1 VNVDEAQ
8 QPPRAARLPAR
19 AEVVVVGGG
28 VIGTSVAFHLAEAG
42 VPDVLVVE
50 RAALGSGSTSK
61 AAGGV
66 RAQFSDPLNIA
77 IGLRSLEAFGSFV
90 RRPGGEIDLRRVGYL
105 FLLDD
110 PDDVPVF
117 ERSVALQNELGVP
130 SRLLSAAEAQ
140 ELSPLAGTE
149 GVLAASFC
157 PLDGHASPAGV
168 VEGYASGARAHGATI
183 LTGCALTGVEIEHD
197 RIEGVTTSLGAV
209 ETGIVVCAA
218 GAWSRR
224 VGELAGLALP
234 VEPVARQV
242 WFTAPLGAL
251 PASIPLTIDFTTGFY
266 FHREGPG
273 LLFGMADPAQPPGFG
288 VGTDP
293 DWLDRVLSVAERRAP
308 ALVDAGLAGGW
319 TGYYEVSPDHNALVG
334 EATGVERFLY
344 ATGFSGHGFLQAP
357 AVGEIVRDLVLG
369 RTPFVDVAPLAVERF
384 ASGARR
390 EHNVV

>member
-1 VNVDEAQ
+1 VDADEAKRS
-8 QPPRAARLPAR
+8 PRTVKLPAR
-19 AEVVVVGGG
+19 AEVVIVGGG
-28 VIGTSVAFHLAEAG
+28 VIGTSIAFHLAEAG
-42 VPDVLVVE
+42 VPNVLVIE
-50 RAALGSGSTSK
+50 RAELGSGSTGK

-77 IGLRSLEAFGSFV
+77 IGLRSLEAFGDFD
-90 RRPGGEIDLRRVGYL
+90 RRPGGEIDLHRVGYL

-110 PDDVPVF
+110 PDDVPLF

-130 SRLLSAAEAQ
+130 SRLLTATEAQ
-140 ELSPLAGTE
+140 QLSPLAGTG

-168 VEGYASGARAHGATI
+168 VEGYASGARRHGATVV
-183 LTGCALTGVEIEHD
+183 TGCELTGVSVEQG
-197 RIEGVTTSLGAV
+197 RIRGVTTSLGAV
-209 ETGIVVCAA
+209 ETGVVVCAA
-218 GAWSRR
+218 GAWSRG
-224 VGELAGLALP
+224 VAESAGLVLP
-234 VEPVARQV
+234 VQPVARQV
-242 WFTAPLGAL
+242 WFTAPLEGL
-251 PASIPLTIDFTTGFY
+251 PESIPLTIDFTTGFY

-273 LLFGMADPAQPPGFG
+273 LLFGMADPGQPPGFAAA
-288 VGTDP
+288 TDP

-308 ALVDAGLAGGW
+308 VLVDAGLAGGW
-319 TGYYEVSPDHNALVG
+319 TGYYEVSPDDNALVG
-334 EATGVERFLY
+334 EAAGVERFLY

-384 ASGARR
+384 ATGTRR